1 MISEKIQENETYT
14 QSSVES
20 GILSDNVLSIGGNIF
35 SVLGKTIVTVG
46 LTGLLM
52 YVFFQLEMLIGL
64 GAVYTGAIAVAGGL
78 VSMVIGNKLSTGN
91 FFDGLLNA

>member
-14 QSSVES
+14 QSSVEK
-20 GILSDNVLSIGGNIF
+20 GILSDNVLSICGNMF

>member
-14 QSSVES
+14 QSSVEK